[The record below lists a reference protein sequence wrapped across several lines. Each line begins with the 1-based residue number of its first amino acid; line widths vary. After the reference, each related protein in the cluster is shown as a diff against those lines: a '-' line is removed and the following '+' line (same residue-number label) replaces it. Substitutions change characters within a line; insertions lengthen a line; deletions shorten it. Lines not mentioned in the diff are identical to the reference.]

1 MKKLY
6 MFVGIAAMAL
16 LIAGGAFAAKTQ
28 HDEKNEAAAVQQVKI
43 TLDAATSAALQAVP
57 GKAVRAELENEN
69 NLPVYEVEIVKLDNQ
84 MADVKVDANTGK
96 VLKVKNDVKEHEGE
110 KSEKGHEDKE

>member
-6 MFVGIAAMAL
+6 MFVGMAAVAL
-16 LIAGGAFAAKTQ
+16 LITHIAFAGKPRD
-28 HDEKNEAAAVQQVKI
+28 DEKNEAAFVQQGKI

-69 NLPVYEVEIVKLDNQ
+69 NLPVYEVEIVKPDNQ
-84 MADVKVDANTGK
+84 MVDVKVDADSGK
-96 VLKVKNDVKEHEGE
+96 VLKVKNDVKDRESE
-110 KSEKGHEDKE
+110 KSEYGHEDKD